1 MSVNKDTFDHSV
13 RKWMI
18 KQKAFITQMN
28 DKNDFLIQS
37 QDIFIQIPMT
47 KMFSNLEIIL
57 NSIIENLCWKL
68 TMLQMQII
76 NLKSHF

>member
-1 MSVNKDTFDHSV
+1 
-13 RKWMI
+13 MI

-57 NSIIENLCWKL
+57 NSIIENLC
-68 TMLQMQII
+68 
-76 NLKSHF
+76 